1 MSDIIKVC
9 IDKIVEGKG
18 DPYEKPSTRMALIRA
33 KLWKPGTTLSVKF
46 LGGNPVI
53 QKKVQQMA
61 TDWEN
66 YANIKFNFISDG
78 DANIRVNFEPDGS
91 WSYIGTDAL
100 GIPQN
105 EPTMNY
111 GWLETDTP
119 DEEYSRVVKHEFGH
133 ALGCIHEHQN
143 PSAEI
148 PWDREAVYRYFTGPP
163 NNWTRAQVD
172 HNLFE
177 RYSRNITNF
186 TNLDPESIMLYP
198 IPAQFTTNHQ
208 AIGGRN
214 NDLSK
219 VDKTFIKEQYPQ

>member
-1 MSDIIKVC
+1 MADIIKVC
-9 IDKIVEGKG
+9 IDKIVEKKG
-18 DPYEKPSTRMALIRA
+18 DPYEQPATRMAVVRA
-33 KLWKPGTTLSVKF
+33 KLWKPGTKLSVKF
-46 LGGNPVI
+46 LDGDPVI
-53 QKKVQQMA
+53 ENKVQQMA
-61 TDWEN
+61 RDWEN
-66 YANIKFNFISDG
+66 YANISFNFIKDG
-78 DANIRVNFEPDGS
+78 DANIRVAFESDGS

-111 GWLETDTP
+111 GWLETNTP

-143 PSAEI
+143 PSADI
-148 PWDREAVYRYFTGPP
+148 PWDREAVYAYFTGPP

-186 TNLDPESIMLYP
+186 TNLDPQSIMLYP

-219 VDKTFIKEQYPQ
+219 VDKVFIKEQYP